1 MRSFLTMSYIIKK
14 PLVTEKNN
22 LKAEKGIYVFK
33 VSKQADKTAI
43 KNHVEKYFD
52 VKVSSVKTAICR
64 KRSRKIKRREG
75 QVKYWKKA
83 FVRLKPGEQITVFE
97 GN

>member
-1 MRSFLTMSYIIKK
+1 MSYVIKK

-22 LKAEKGIYVFK
+22 LKAEQGIYVFK
-33 VSKQADKTAI
+33 VSRQANKTAI
-43 KNHVEKYFD
+43 KDHIERYFN
-52 VKVSSVKTAICR
+52 VKVASVKTAIFR
-64 KRSRKIKRREG
+64 KRLRRVNRRLG

>member
-1 MRSFLTMSYIIKK
+1 MSYVIKK

-22 LKAEKGIYVFK
+22 LKAEQGIYVFK
-33 VSKQADKTAI
+33 VSRQANKIAI
-43 KNHVEKYFD
+43 KDHVERYFN
-52 VKVSSVKTAICR
+52 VKVASVNTLLCR
-64 KRSRKIKRREG
+64 KRSRRIRNRIG

>member
-1 MRSFLTMSYIIKK
+1 MSYVIKK

-33 VSKQADKTAI
+33 VSRQADKTTI
-43 KNHVEKYFD
+43 KDHIERYFN
-52 VKVSSVKTAICR
+52 VKVLSVKTAVCR
-64 KRSRKIKRREG
+64 KRSRKIKRKAG
-75 QVKYWKKA
+75 VVKYWKKA
-83 FVRLKPGEQITVFE
+83 FVRLKAGEQITVFE

>member
-1 MRSFLTMSYIIKK
+1 MGFLSMSYVIKK
-14 PLVTEKNN
+14 PLITEKNN

-33 VSKQADKTAI
+33 VSRQADKTVI
-43 KNHVEKYFD
+43 KDHVERYFN
-52 VKVSSVKTAICR
+52 VKVASVKTAVCR
-64 KRSRKIKRREG
+64 KRSRRVKRREG

-97 GN
+97 GS

>member
-1 MRSFLTMSYIIKK
+1 MSNVIKR

-22 LKAEKGIYVFK
+22 LQAEKGIYVFE
-33 VSKQADKTAI
+33 VSRRADK
-43 KNHVEKYFD
+43 KVVKDHVERYFQ
-52 VKVSSVKTAICR
+52 VKVASVKTMVCR
-64 KRSRKIKRREG
+64 KRSRKLGRRPG
-75 QVKYWKKA
+75 SVRYWKKA

>member
-1 MRSFLTMSYIIKK
+1 MSYVIKK

-33 VSKQADKTAI
+33 VSKQADKKTI
-43 KNHVEKYFD
+43 KDHVERYFN
-52 VKVSSVKTAICR
+52 VKVASIKTAICR
-64 KRSRKIKRREG
+64 KRSRKVKRRKG

-83 FVRLKPGEQITVFE
+83 FVRLKKGEQITVFE